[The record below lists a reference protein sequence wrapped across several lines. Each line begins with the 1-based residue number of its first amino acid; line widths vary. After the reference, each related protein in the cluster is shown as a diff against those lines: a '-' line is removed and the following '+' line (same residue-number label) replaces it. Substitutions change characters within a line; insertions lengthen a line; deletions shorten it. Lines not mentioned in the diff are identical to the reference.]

1 MRVSKLLSVSQRGNR
16 SMKRKRG
23 AGEDSERK
31 REGSIF
37 IVQHH
42 SDLACFFAVIC
53 PDATELGAE
62 MKSSL
67 MARHKT
73 DRQERAHG
81 HNS

>member
-1 MRVSKLLSVSQRGNR
+1 
-16 SMKRKRG
+16 MKRKRG

-42 SDLACFFAVIC
+42 SDLACFVAAVIC
-53 PDATELGAE
+53 PDVTELGTE

-73 DRQERAHG
+73 DRQE
-81 HNS
+81 